1 LREGGDSDE
10 LEIQGGGEWLM
21 AIGSTRRKGMRTNTA
36 AERSTR
42 PPKSVHRFT
51 IRDYER
57 LVEIGFFGPADRA
70 ELVDGWLVD
79 KMPHNPSHATAVDVA
94 NEAILRLLP
103 DSWTTRSQLP
113 IRLPGDNA
121 PEPDVVVVLAPKQR
135 YSERYPS
142 EKDIALV
149 VEVSD
154 TSLDDDQRLK
164 LPQYA
169 RARLPDYWI
178 INLIGRR
185 VEVYTHPRGG
195 KNPGYHQQTNY
206 VPGQS
211 IPIVVGGVDVGSLEV
226 NEVLP

>member
-1 LREGGDSDE
+1 MDE
-10 LEIQGGGEWLM
+10 PEIQGGGEWLV
-21 AIGSTRRKGMRTNTA
+21 AIGSTWRKGMRSNTA

-79 KMPHNPSHATAVDVA
+79 KMPHNPRHATAVDVA

-103 DSWTTRSQLP
+103 DGWTTRSQLP
-113 IRLPGDNA
+113 IRLPGHKA

-135 YSERYPS
+135 YSERHPS

-164 LPQYA
+164 LPPYA
-169 RARLPDYWI
+169 RARLPVYWI
-178 INLIGRR
+178 VNLTVHR
-185 VEVYTHPRGG
+185 VEVYTHPRAG
-195 KNPGYHQQTNY
+195 KNPGYRQQTNDA
-206 VPGQS
+206 PGQTV
-211 IPIVVGGVDVGSLEV
+211 PIVVGGVEVGSLEV
-226 NEVLP
+226 NELLP